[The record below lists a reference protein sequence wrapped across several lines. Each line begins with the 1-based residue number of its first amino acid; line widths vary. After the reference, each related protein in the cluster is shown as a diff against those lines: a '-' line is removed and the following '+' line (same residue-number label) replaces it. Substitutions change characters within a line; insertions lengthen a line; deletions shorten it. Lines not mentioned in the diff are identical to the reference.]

1 MLLLIPGF
9 SLLHGPLDRRTKL
22 LAVQYAL
29 LPDVIAEVSVLDLAP
44 SIFGE
49 QWLNRY
55 AMTRFLKDGCF

>member
-9 SLLHGPLDRRTKL
+9 SLLYSPLERKSKL
-22 LAVQYAL
+22 LAVQHAL
-29 LPDVIAEVSVLDLAP
+29 LPVVNAEVSVLDLAP

-49 QWLNRY
+49 QCLNRY